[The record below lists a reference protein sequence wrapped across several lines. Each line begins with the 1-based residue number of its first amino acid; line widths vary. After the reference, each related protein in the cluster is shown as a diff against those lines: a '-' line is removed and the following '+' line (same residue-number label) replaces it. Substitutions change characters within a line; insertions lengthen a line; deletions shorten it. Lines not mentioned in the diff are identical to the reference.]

1 MPQTIAYLSLGSN
14 LGNRAHSIHSAL
26 TRLASLPNAHSSS
39 NGPAVR
45 VIRTSF
51 LYESA
56 PMYLSDQPSFLN
68 CACMVE
74 TTLSPTELL
83 AHVKS
88 IEKAMGRV
96 KTVQY
101 GPRVIDIDI
110 ISFGSEVANIQ
121 HEDKHQL
128 DLQIPHPRLHEREFV
143 LRPLSDM
150 DPNLVFPSV
159 SSNNRRVAVTELLA
173 KLMNQSSGK
182 SELRR
187 VMPLAANSKHGAEHL
202 IYIDTECSDSSA
214 SSFGRGPLICGILN
228 ATQDSFSDGHNN
240 TVSDRAKLLTSFV
253 DRVNTMVR
261 EEGADLIDIGGE
273 STRPGATV
281 VSVDEEL
288 ERVIPLI
295 ETIRRQDHEQRTHW
309 PQRLTISIDT
319 RNSAVARAAI
329 DAGAD
334 IVNDVS
340 AGRYDPHMIS
350 TVAARGVPMIFMH
363 SRGTPIDMM
372 STAHTSYGRG
382 SIVDTVADE
391 LSTQLEQATRAGVPL
406 WNQIV
411 DPGIGFSKLYK
422 ENVALL
428 HPTNIQLLQHKLGNR
443 PIMIGASRKRF
454 IQEIFDREHCNTD
467 SSKSAMHRDIG
478 TAAVSCAAAMANVLM
493 IRVHN
498 VRANRQAL
506 AVFRSVMQS
515 KL

>member
-1 MPQTIAYLSLGSN
+1 
-14 LGNRAHSIHSAL
+14 
-26 TRLASLPNAHSSS
+26 
-39 NGPAVR
+39 
-45 VIRTSF
+45 
-51 LYESA
+51 
-56 PMYLSDQPSFLN
+56 
-68 CACMVE
+68 
-74 TTLSPTELL
+74 
-83 AHVKS
+83 
-88 IEKAMGRV
+88 
-96 KTVQY
+96 
-101 GPRVIDIDI
+101 
-110 ISFGSEVANIQ
+110 
-121 HEDKHQL
+121 
-128 DLQIPHPRLHEREFV
+128 
-143 LRPLSDM
+143 
-150 DPNLVFPSV
+150 
-159 SSNNRRVAVTELLA
+159 
-173 KLMNQSSGK
+173 
-182 SELRR
+182 
-187 VMPLAANSKHGAEHL
+187 
-202 IYIDTECSDSSA
+202 
-214 SSFGRGPLICGILN
+214 
-228 ATQDSFSDGHNN
+228 
-240 TVSDRAKLLTSFV
+240 
-253 DRVNTMVR
+253 
-261 EEGADLIDIGGE
+261 
-273 STRPGATV
+273 
-281 VSVDEEL
+281 
-288 ERVIPLI
+288 
-295 ETIRRQDHEQRTHW
+295 
-309 PQRLTISIDT
+309 
-319 RNSAVARAAI
+319 VARAAI

>member
-14 LGNRAHSIHSAL
+14 IGNRAHSIHSAL
-26 TRLASLPNAHSSS
+26 TRLASLPNTHSSC

-110 ISFGSEVANIQ
+110 ISFGSEVVNIQ
-121 HEDKHQL
+121 HEDKNQL

-187 VMPLAANSKHGAEHL
+187 VMPLAANSKHKAEHL

-295 ETIRRQDHEQRTHW
+295 ETIRRQDHEQRTH
-309 PQRLTISIDT
+309 
-319 RNSAVARAAI
+319 
-329 DAGAD
+329 
-334 IVNDVS
+334 
-340 AGRYDPHMIS
+340 
-350 TVAARGVPMIFMH
+350 
-363 SRGTPIDMM
+363 
-372 STAHTSYGRG
+372 
-382 SIVDTVADE
+382 
-391 LSTQLEQATRAGVPL
+391 
-406 WNQIV
+406 
-411 DPGIGFSKLYK
+411 
-422 ENVALL
+422 
-428 HPTNIQLLQHKLGNR
+428 
-443 PIMIGASRKRF
+443 
-454 IQEIFDREHCNTD
+454 
-467 SSKSAMHRDIG
+467 
-478 TAAVSCAAAMANVLM
+478 
-493 IRVHN
+493 
-498 VRANRQAL
+498 
-506 AVFRSVMQS
+506 
-515 KL
+515 